1 MQAAIDRVT
10 QTFMMMAGLARAEAE
25 AVRERLRAH
34 LPGMEA
40 DEKTLAIEGL
50 RYLRGHDRVSK
61 RRIARTV

>member
-10 QTFMMMAGLARAEAE
+10 QTFMMMASLTREEVE
-25 AVRERLRAH
+25 AVRERRGRIWPAWRL
-34 LPGMEA
+34 MM
-40 DEKTLAIEGL
+40 TLAVEGL